1 MKDVKFKEYLELQ
14 GYSSSLYYDV
24 ICKLLTEYNG
34 QEFTKELI
42 QQIFLKKKREQ
53 ASETV
58 NVFLKAM
65 KVYLKYLGKEIELAK
80 YLIPIQKLPD
90 SITLEYLETEIM
102 PVVESIRKNP
112 LKDKAILYFMFYTGL
127 RVPSE
132 LVSIKR
138 SDIDLQNRTAKIYMQ
153 KTRTERLV
161 VFPERLVSLL
171 DTYFSIEL
179 EEENAFNITD
189 DTVTSLCRALKPHF
203 PDIWIRPRLFRHS
216 FATHLLR
223 KGADISIVSRLLGHK
238 NIQTTL
244 KYLNTNDT
252 LLKEM
257 YDRYIR

>member
-14 GYSSSLYYDV
+14 GYSSSIYYEV
-24 ICKLLTEYNG
+24 ICKLLTDYNG

-42 QQIFLKKKREQ
+42 QKIFLKKKQEQ

-58 NVFLKAM
+58 NVYLKAM
-65 KVYLKYLGKEIELAK
+65 KVYLKYLGKEIEMPK
-80 YLIPIQKLPD
+80 YIIPIQKLPD
-90 SITLEYLETEIM
+90 SIALEYLETEIM

-112 LKDKAILYFMFYTGL
+112 LKDKAILYFMFYTGI

-132 LVSIKR
+132 LMSMKR

-153 KTRTERLV
+153 KVRMERII
-161 VFPERLVSLL
+161 VFPQRLVSLL
-171 DTYFSIEL
+171 STLFSIEP
-179 EEENAFNITD
+179 EEDNAFNITE
-189 DTVTSLCRALKPHF
+189 DTVKTLCITLKPHF
-203 PDIWIRPRLFRHS
+203 PDIHIRPRLFRHS
-216 FATHLLR
+216 FATHLFR

-238 NIQTTL
+238 NLQSTL

-257 YDRYIR
+257 YDRYIK